1 MLKRGCECGQVL
13 AAEVVDEVPSHADQI
28 RRPGCRRK
36 MIGTLTGLGVAV
48 ALAGA
53 ATPAEAQSQG
63 SHGAPS
69 GSGSGS
75 RLWPRQVA
83 AAFYASYNGD
93 LAAGFER
100 YISKDLVLHGF
111 DGPNERSAWG
121 AGDLELKASLTGY
134 RLDVFDQIAEG
145 TKVVTRWSLGG
156 VHTGTILGIPRPA
169 ARSTSAASPST
180 AWWAASP
187 SSTGRRGTSAG
198 SCRFSVARTPD
209 TESLLRPRARK
220 AREVGLRRTGIGDLG
235 AAGNGVVRGLG
246 EPPAVLRPRLVDPES
261 TVSGQGPT
269 GPPRPSTNRL

>member
-13 AAEVVDEVPSHADQI
+13 AAEVVDEVPSHADQK

-36 MIGTLTGLGVAV
+36 VIGTLTGLGVAV

-63 SHGAPS
+63 SHGTPSGS

-75 RLWPRQVA
+75 RLSPRQVA
-83 AAFYASYNGD
+83 AAFYAGYNGD

-100 YISKDLVLHGF
+100 YISKDLVFHGF
-111 DGPNERSAWG
+111 DGPNERSAWV

-156 VHTGTILGIPRPA
+156 VHTGTILGIP
-169 ARSTSAASPST
+169 PS
-180 AWWAASP
+180 
-187 SSTGRRGTSAG
+187 G
-198 SCRFSVARTPD
+198 
-209 TESLLRPRARK
+209 
-220 AREVGLRRTGIGDLG
+220 REVHLSGISIDRVVGGQSVEHWSQGNFGRFLQILR
-235 AAGNGVVRGLG
+235 G
-246 EPPAVLRPRLVDPES
+246 ENA
-261 TVSGQGPT
+261 
-269 GPPRPSTNRL
+269 